1 MFTFA
6 PSSSAGTANLDQK
19 FLSKGGGATLEAR
32 VPKFYFDVNGADFH
46 WTDLVGR
53 CCADLARREA
63 TLIAGEMITSSLMAG
78 KVPHDAVIEVE
89 DEAMRPVLELPLRH
103 AGC

>member
-1 MFTFA
+1 M
-6 PSSSAGTANLDQK
+6 P
-19 FLSKGGGATLEAR
+19 R
-32 VPKFYFDVNGADFH
+32 FYFNVNGDDFH

-53 CCADLARREA
+53 RCADLVAARREA

-78 KVPHDAVIEVE
+78 ELPKDAVIEVE
-89 DEAMRPVLELPLRH
+89 DETMRPVLEMPLRL